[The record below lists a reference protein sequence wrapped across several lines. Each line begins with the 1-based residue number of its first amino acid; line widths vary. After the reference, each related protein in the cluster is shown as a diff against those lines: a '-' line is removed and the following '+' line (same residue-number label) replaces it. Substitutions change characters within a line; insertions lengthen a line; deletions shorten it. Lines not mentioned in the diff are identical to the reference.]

1 MIALAAKFNNH
12 DLQASSAAPGK
23 TWFHSFTKGLTE
35 SVIEGNFLEST
46 IKKSKMVYVFKFSR
60 MEESKQWK
68 VRHTLEDYSV
78 VAGTCRRDLSLSV
91 YTLEN

>member
-1 MIALAAKFNNH
+1 LRYKPEVISVAMIALAAKFNNH

-60 MEESKQWK
+60 MEESK
-68 VRHTLEDYSV
+68 TMES
-78 VAGTCRRDLSLSV
+78 
-91 YTLEN
+91 

>member
-46 IKKSKMVYVFKFSR
+46 IKKSKMVHVFKFS
-60 MEESKQWK
+60 
-68 VRHTLEDYSV
+68 LNI
-78 VAGTCRRDLSLSV
+78 GLSYLANV
-91 YTLEN
+91 NAVKPKPE

>member
-35 SVIEGNFLEST
+35 SVIEGTFVFFLKVILKS
-46 IKKSKMVYVFKFSR
+46 SKMVHVLNSSR
-60 MEESKQWK
+60 
-68 VRHTLEDYSV
+68 
-78 VAGTCRRDLSLSV
+78 
-91 YTLEN
+91 

>member
-35 SVIEGNFLEST
+35 SVIEGIFLESN
-46 IKKSKMVYVFKFSR
+46 F
-60 MEESKQWK
+60 
-68 VRHTLEDYSV
+68 L
-78 VAGTCRRDLSLSV
+78 RDQKWCMC
-91 YTLEN
+91 